1 MVNADGQA
9 VGRFRAKT
17 QLDPVPGVVG
27 VNAADFNAP
36 CPPRRFEFGSVEV
49 DKKLVR
55 VGNGGRYGANEADF
69 SSHGKELCKFSAS
82 MKQAFNVASRTVEL
96 GRYVRRYGRVGKDVT
111 LVGLK
116 SLDRAADI
124 QGLATVNGLL
134 AVVL

>member
-9 VGRFRAKT
+9 VRRFRAKT

-27 VNAADFNAP
+27 VDAADFDAP
-36 CPPRRFEFGSVEV
+36 CPPRRVELGSVEV

-55 VGNGGRYGANEADF
+55 IGNSGRYGANEADF
-69 SSHGKELCKFSAS
+69 SGHGNQLCKFSAS
-82 MKQAFNVASRTVEL
+82 MKQAFNAAFRTVEL
-96 GRYVRRYGRVGKDVT
+96 GRCVRRYGRAGKDVA
-111 LVGLK
+111 LDGLK